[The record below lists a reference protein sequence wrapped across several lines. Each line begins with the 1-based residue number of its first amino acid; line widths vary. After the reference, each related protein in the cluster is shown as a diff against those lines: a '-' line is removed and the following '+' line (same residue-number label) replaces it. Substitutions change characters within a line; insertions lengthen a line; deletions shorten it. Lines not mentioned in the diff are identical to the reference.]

1 MGKLTIGKLRGLQ
14 QLSTDAGIFNIC
26 ALDHR
31 GSLKTMLEKY
41 RGNVVSSNDITE
53 FKLEL
58 CETLAPYI
66 SSILL
71 DPIYGAAQSIGSS
84 RLAGRTGLLV
94 SVEASG
100 YENTENGRLTS
111 LLEGWG
117 VEKIK
122 KMGASAVKILIYYRP
137 DLTDIAAK
145 QLATVRKVAED
156 CIKFDIPFLVEP
168 VSYPIDSTGTKEDF
182 AVRKPEIVIETARQV
197 TDLPIEVLKV
207 EFPADMKVV
216 TDENKLLDY
225 CYQLNN
231 ASKTPWVLLS
241 AGVTFDLFKKQVEIA
256 CKAGAS
262 GFVGGRAIWQES
274 ARIKDKKQRMEYMQN
289 TVAIRFSQLV
299 EITTKCAA
307 PWYRKAG
314 LDLHN
319 LASANDG
326 WYREY

>member
-14 QLSTDAGIFNIC
+14 QLATDAGIFNIC

-31 GSLKTMLEKY
+31 GSLKTMLEKCW
-41 RGNVVSSNDITE
+41 GNAVSSEDITE

-58 CETLAPYI
+58 CETLAPHM

-71 DPIYGAAQSIGSS
+71 DPIYGAAQSIGSG
-84 RLAGRTGLLV
+84 RLPGRMGLLV
-94 SVEASG
+94 SVEATG
-100 YENTENGRLTS
+100 YENTENGRLTT
-111 LLEGWG
+111 LLDGWG

-137 DLTDIAAK
+137 DLTDIASL

-168 VSYPIDSTGTKEDF
+168 VSYPIDAKAKENF
-182 AVRKPEIVIETARQV
+182 AAKKPEIVVETARQV
-197 TDLPIEVLKV
+197 TELPIEVLKA
-207 EFPADMKVV
+207 EFPADMKFI
-216 TDENKLLDY
+216 TDENKLLEY
-225 CYQLNN
+225 CYKLNR

-241 AGVTFDLFKKQVEIA
+241 AGVTFDMFKKQVEIA

-274 ARIKDKKQRMEYMQN
+274 AEIQDKKRRMEFMRT
-289 TVAIRFSQLV
+289 TVAARFNQLV
-299 EITTKCAA
+299 EITTKYAA
-307 PWYRKAG
+307 PWYRKAS

-319 LASANDG
+319 LAPVNEG
-326 WYREY
+326 WYGEY